1 MPPGTDGSAVRRA
14 LVTGASSGIGAAFA
28 GALSAQGYELI
39 LVGRD
44 RERLAAVAGGLPG
57 PARVVVADLTREPDL
72 AAVEALLADA
82 DAPVDLLVN
91 NAAAGWHGP
100 FVEHDPDL
108 LGATVALNVTAAV
121 RLTRA
126 ALPSMLA
133 RGRGGLINVSSV
145 AGSSPAPN
153 MATYAATKAFVN
165 SWTASLRAETR
176 GTDVT
181 VTAVQPGYVR
191 SAFHARSGEDLD
203 HLPDTEWIPAETVAA
218 RALEAHARGR
228 AVVVVLPDLSP
239 VERAKRRVRAWLILR
254 APWVRDVTRAVR
266 SRVRSG

>member
-1 MPPGTDGSAVRRA
+1 MPPGADGRARHRA

-28 GALSAQGYELI
+28 RALAQQGYEVV

-44 RERLAAVAGGLPG
+44 RERLAAVAAGLAG

-72 AAVEALLADA
+72 AAVEAVAADP

-121 RLTRA
+121 RLARA
-126 ALPSMLA
+126 ALPGMLA

-145 AGSSPAPN
+145 AGSSPAPR
-153 MATYAATKAFVN
+153 MAVYAATKAFVD
-165 SWTASLRAETR
+165 SWSATLVQETR
-176 GTDVT
+176 GTAVT
-181 VTAVQPGYVR
+181 VTCVRPGYVR
-191 SAFHARSGEDLD
+191 SAFHDRSGEDLD
-203 HLPDTEWIPAETVAA
+203 HLPDTEWIPADTVAA
-218 RALEAHARGR
+218 RALDAHARGR
-228 AVVVVLPDLSP
+228 ASVVVLPDLP
-239 VERAKRRVRAWLILR
+239 VRERALRQGRGWLLR
-254 APWVRDVTRAVR
+254 HAPWVRDVRRAVR